1 MLTASTI
8 RKRYL
13 DFFVSKGH
21 ALIRSDSL
29 VPKNDPTVLFTT
41 AGMQQFKRQFLGH
54 IDEYTQAV
62 SSQKCLRTDDLEQV
76 GKTNF
81 HHTFFEMLGNF
92 SFGDYFKKEA
102 ITWAWEFLTGV
113 VNLPAEK
120 LWVSVHKDDEEAA
133 GIWLDTIKIQPQ
145 RLVRLGDKSNFWPS
159 NARAEGPNGPCGPC
173 SEIFYDY
180 GRNPKCQNPE
190 CNPDCDCGRFAE
202 IWNLV
207 FTQFERKDGGVLEP
221 LPAKNIDTGMGLE
234 RLTAVIQGKKN
245 NFDTD
250 LFVGI
255 RQAIRQLIPESLSWE
270 EECVVADHIRAIVFA
285 ISDGII
291 PSNKERGS
299 VVKRLINDSANI
311 ALSHGP
317 QQPGIYQLVPEVVR
331 VMQDQYPELADK
343 AEDIADLIRKTEEAF
358 IQVRSQRIPELE
370 TLDLTAM
377 SSRERGET
385 YFKFRDTY
393 GLPLSV
399 IMATAKKKGVSE
411 EFLCQ
416 DLNVYKQLMHKQQC
430 RSRAAS
436 KMAGDVFTDT
446 ELNLNVCKT
455 QFLGYEH
462 NTVPAR
468 ILKLFVN
475 TQERATVQEG
485 EEVQC
490 VLDATPFYA
499 ESGGQVGD
507 TGAIQGPSGMIRVT
521 GTHKISDIF
530 IHNGKVENG
539 DLSLEENVTAQID
552 IKRRMAIMRNHTA
565 THLLQAALR
574 HILGQ
579 HVQQQGSMVD
589 EERLRFDF
597 SHPKALSADDIRAL
611 ETYVNDRILACGTV
625 SKKTMPLD
633 QAKNNGALAFF
644 AEKYS
649 DTVRVVAIDDFS
661 IELCGGTHLDST
673 GQIGIFKIINESAI
687 AQGIRRIEAKTGT
700 GALGFINEREDLL
713 RRLSQLMKSPVTEL
727 DERAALQIQRM
738 KQLEKDLEKYQTEA
752 VLKELP
758 KILSEARDLN
768 GARVITRTF
777 DGVATNVLRKLADTI
792 KQQFDAIVILASRS
806 KDDVQ
811 VLAVVSPALVKGG
824 WNAKEIIQVIAEEI
838 KGNGG
843 GRDTMA
849 QAGSQN
855 PGLLADALRQAE
867 NFIKQRN
874 TSA

>member
-1 MLTASTI
+1 MLTASAI
-8 RKRYL
+8 RKKYL

-21 ALIRSDSL
+21 TPVRSDSL

-54 IDEYTQAV
+54 IEGYTRAT
-62 SSQKCLRTDDLEQV
+62 SSQKCLRTDDLDQV

-92 SFGDYFKKEA
+92 SFGDYFKNEA

-113 VNLPAEK
+113 VNLPPEK

-133 GIWLDTIKIQPQ
+133 AIWLNTVKIPPRQ
-145 RLVRLGDKSNFWPS
+145 LVRLGDKSNFWPS
-159 NARAEGPNGPCGPC
+159 NARTDGPNGPCGPC

-180 GRNPKCQNPE
+180 GQNPKCSHPH

-207 FTQFERKDGGVLEP
+207 FTQFERKDGGILEP

-250 LFVGI
+250 LFAGI
-255 RQAIRQLIPESLSWE
+255 RQAIRRLIPVELSWE

-285 ISDGII
+285 ICDGII

-311 ALSHGP
+311 ALSYGP
-317 QQPGIYQLVPEVVR
+317 QHPCIYQLVPDVIR
-331 VMQDQYPELADK
+331 AMQDQYPELADK
-343 AEDIADLIRKTEEAF
+343 SADISDFVKKTEEAF
-358 IQVRSQRIPELE
+358 IQVRAQRIPELE
-370 TLDLTAM
+370 SLNLTAM
-377 SSRERGET
+377 SSQERGTT

-399 IMATAKKKGVSE
+399 ILTTARKKGIPE
-411 EFLCQ
+411 QTLCQ
-416 DLNVYKQLMHKQQC
+416 DLEVYKHHMTEQQC

-455 QFLGYEH
+455 RFLGYEH
-462 NTVPAR
+462 HTAEAR

-475 TQERATVQEG
+475 TEERATVQEG
-485 EEVQC
+485 EDVQC

-507 TGAIQGPSGMIRVT
+507 TGIIQGPSGQIRVT
-521 GTHKISDIF
+521 NTHKISDIF
-530 IHNGKVENG
+530 IHNGQVERGCLKGNE
-539 DLSLEENVTAQID
+539 SVTAQID
-552 IKRRMAIMRNHTA
+552 SRRRLAIMRNHTA
-565 THLLQAALR
+565 THLLQAGLR
-574 HILGQ
+574 EILGQ
-579 HVQQQGSMVD
+579 HVQQQGSLVD
-589 EERLRFDF
+589 EKHLRFDF
-597 SHPKALSADDIRAL
+597 SHPKALSANDIRAL
-611 ETYVNDRILACGTV
+611 ETYVNDRILSCGVV
-625 SKKTMPLD
+625 SKESMRLD
-633 QAKNNGALAFF
+633 QAKDKGALAFF

-673 GQIGIFKIINESAI
+673 GQIGVFKIVSESAI

-700 GALGFINEREDLL
+700 GALELINEREDMLQ
-713 RRLSQLMKSPVTEL
+713 RLSQFMKSPVAEL
-727 DERAALQIQRM
+727 DSRAALQAQRM
-738 KQLEKDLEKYQTEA
+738 KQMEKDLEKFQTEA

-758 KILSEARDLN
+758 QILAEMRDLN
-768 GARVITRTF
+768 GTRVIRHTLE
-777 DGVATNVLRKLADTI
+777 GVTSNVLRKLADAI
-792 KQQFDAIVILASRS
+792 KQQVDAIVILASRG
-806 KDDVQ
+806 KNDVQ
-811 VLAVVSPALVKGG
+811 VLVSVGPALIKAG
-824 WNAKEIIQVIAEEI
+824 WNAKNIIQIIAEKI
-838 KGNGG
+838 QGNGG
-843 GRDTMA
+843 GREAMA
-849 QAGSQN
+849 QAGSPN
-855 PGLLADALRQAE
+855 PDLLPDALGQAE
-867 NFIKQRN
+867 NYIKQRDA
-874 TSA
+874 TA